1 MLAALAF
8 AAAAAAPAVCA
19 DPAKPCAGFKPHDLS
34 FALPRDSV
42 PRAEVRSAP
51 FFAVI
56 LVSGAPCRLTERE
69 RAEAQALFPES
80 KVFSARFECD
90 GDVENNVTY
99 TNVDPKAGF
108 LAVHAGSDRAA
119 ADAMLAR
126 VKGTGRFPGANVRR
140 MEAVFVY
147 P

>member
-34 FALPRDSV
+34 FALPRDGV

-56 LVSGAPCRLTERE
+56 LVSGAPCRVTERE
-69 RAEAQALFPES
+69 RAEAQALFPEA

-126 VKGTGRFPGANVRR
+126 VKATGRFQGANVRR